1 VARPASA
8 LRQLQP
14 LRLPGF
20 RLLFLS
26 TLGSSFGT
34 LLAAIALAIDVKDRT
49 NAGIWV
55 GAVLVV
61 DFLPTILVGLT
72 LGPLIDRLERRKLM
86 VAADIV
92 RAAVFCLLPFAGNAG
107 EIVALAFVAGI
118 ASGFFRP
125 AVYAGVPNLV
135 PEEDLPQANALLQTV
150 ENASWA
156 VGPVIGGV
164 LTAVAGPHLAYWIN
178 AVSFVVS
185 AVLVSRIPARMLQ
198 SATAL
203 TRGHWTDL
211 KEGFVT
217 VLRSRPL
224 LAVLVAWGIAGIG
237 IGSISVSEVFLAK
250 NTFGAG
256 DFGYGLLF
264 GAIGTGLVVGSFFSG
279 GVTDRLGTPRT
290 YGAALALMALGF
302 GLAGLSP
309 NVWLAALFCVIGGV
323 GDGIAIVCNALLVQ
337 NGARDEVRGRA
348 LTVLMAGT
356 MTVQALGTILAGA
369 LMPANGARWVWVFG
383 SLSFAVAAVL
393 GFVLAR
399 APARRHTA
407 PAEVGAQ

>member
-1 VARPASA
+1 MLRRPA

-14 LRLPGF
+14 LRLTGF

-61 DFLPTILVGLT
+61 DFLPAILVGLT
-72 LGPLIDRLERRKLM
+72 LGPLIDRLQRRKLM
-86 VAADIV
+86 VISDLA
-92 RAAVFCLLPFAGNAG
+92 RAAVFFALPFAPDAAT
-107 EIVALAFVAGI
+107 IVALAFVAGI

-135 PEEDLPQANALLQTV
+135 PEEELADANALLQTI

-156 VGPVIGGV
+156 IGPVLGGL
-164 LTAVAGPHLAYWIN
+164 LTAATSPATAYSVN
-178 AVSFVVS
+178 AVSFLVS
-185 AVLVSRIPARMLQ
+185 AALVARIPARLLQ

-211 KEGFVT
+211 KDGFVA
-217 VLRSRPL
+217 VVSSRPL
-224 LAVLVAWGIAGIG
+224 LAVLLAWGVAGLG

-264 GAIGTGLVVGSFFSG
+264 GGIGTGLVLGSFFSSS
-279 GVTDRLGTPRT
+279 VTSRLGVARS
-290 YGAALALMALGF
+290 YGGAMLVMALGF
-302 GLAGLSP
+302 GLAGISP
-309 NVWLAALFCVIGGV
+309 NVWVAAAFCVVGGI
-323 GDGIAIVCNALLVQ
+323 GDGVAIVCNALLVQ
-337 NGARDEVRGRA
+337 TGARDEVRGRA
-348 LTVLMAGT
+348 LTLLMSGT
-356 MTVQALGTILAGA
+356 MAVQALGTILAGA
-369 LMPANGARWVWVFG
+369 LMPADAARWVWVAG
-383 SLSFAVAAVL
+383 AASFVVAGVI
-393 GFVLAR
+393 GYVLAR
-399 APARRHTA
+399 QQASAPVTA
-407 PAEVGAQ
+407 AA